1 MRNTLSIAMAAG
13 CLILAAC
20 SSTDPGLSISR
31 SRSLAPQR
39 SDTSLPDT
47 SAPST
52 TPNTPTQTSTQTNAN
67 DAKVSFGPDRTP
79 KAYDSYLNNVVAD
92 IQDFW
97 RAEFPK
103 VYDEPYR
110 EFSGGFYAMY
120 PARSDTV
127 RFCDKTITF
136 DDIADNARYFN
147 CGDFIAWDDYKLL
160 PDLTSQLGTSAV
172 ATVIA
177 HEFGHAIQQ
186 RAGILDVQRP
196 TVVTEQQAD
205 CFAGAWSAHAAHH
218 ESSLLSFTDAE
229 VKAGLAAMVLV
240 RDPLDPVV
248 GETVFQEGGHGTAFD
263 RVGAFQHGFIGGA
276 QACKPLIDTPLPLI
290 NLTFTSNAD
299 IANQGNMPYENLQT
313 SVTDDL
319 KRFWSASFAANKL
332 TFQPPTV
339 SSYNQNGPY
348 PTCTGVAASQWK
360 SNVVYCPATNSIA
373 YDNDFAFNLYSNYG
387 DFSIGY
393 LLSNAW
399 SDAVQTQL
407 NSKLSGKNRALMNDC
422 LTGVWTKDI
431 IPNGTQS
438 QAFAISPGD
447 LDEVITTALIID
459 DVTGRPAVA
468 SAFDKI
474 SSFRTGVLDGM
485 SECSKRLAAS

>member
-1 MRNTLSIAMAAG
+1 MRNKLSIIVAAG
-13 CLILAAC
+13 CLALVAC

-31 SRSLAPQR
+31 SLSLAAR
-39 SDTSLPDT
+39 SPDSSVPGT
-47 SAPST
+47 T
-52 TPNTPTQTSTQTNAN
+52 TPAATPSTQTDAN
-67 DAKVSFGPDRTP
+67 DAKVNFGTDRTP
-79 KAYDSYLNNVVAD
+79 KEYDSYLNNVVAD

-120 PARSDTV
+120 PSRSDDV
-127 RFCDKTITF
+127 EACDEKLSF
-136 DDIADNARYFN
+136 DDIADNARYFS
-147 CGDFIAWDDYKLL
+147 CGDLIAWDDDKLL
-160 PDLTSQLGTSAV
+160 PDLAAQLGTSAV

-186 RAGILDVQRP
+186 RSGVLDLPQP

-205 CFAGAWSAHAAHH
+205 CFAGAWSAHAARG
-218 ESSLLSFTDAE
+218 ESSLVTFTDAE

-240 RDPLDPVV
+240 RDPLDPTI
-248 GETVFQEGGHGTAFD
+248 GETVFEEGGHGTAFD

-290 NLTFTSNAD
+290 NLTFTSTDD
-299 IANQGNMPYENLQT
+299 IANQGNMPYGNLQA
-313 SVTDDL
+313 SVTEDL
-319 KRFWSASFAANKL
+319 QRFWSATFTTNQLTFAA
-332 TFQPPTV
+332 PTV
-339 SSYNQNGPY
+339 IAYNQDGPY
-348 PTCTGVAASQWK
+348 PTCNGVRQAQWK
-360 SNVVYCPATNSIA
+360 SNVVYCPSINLIA
-373 YDNDFAFNLYSNYG
+373 YDNDFAISLYSSYG

-407 NSKLSGKNRALMNDC
+407 DSTLAGEDRELMNDC

-431 IPNGTQS
+431 VPIDSQS
-438 QAFAISPGD
+438 QPFAISPGD

-459 DVTGRPAVA
+459 DITGRPPAA

-474 SSFRTGVLDGM
+474 SSFRTGVLDGLG
-485 SECSKRLAAS
+485 ECTKRLTAD

>member
-1 MRNTLSIAMAAG
+1 MRNKLSIVVAAG
-13 CLILAAC
+13 CLVLAAC
-20 SSTDPGLSISR
+20 SSTEPGLSISR
-31 SRSLAPQR
+31 SLSIVAP
-39 SDTSLPDT
+39 SPDSSLPDT
-47 SAPST
+47 T
-52 TPNTPTQTSTQTNAN
+52 TPTPTATPSTQTNAN
-67 DAKVSFGPDRTP
+67 DATVNVGTGRTP
-79 KAYDSYLNNVVAD
+79 KEYDSYLNNVVAD

-120 PARSDTV
+120 PSRTDEVKACDT
-127 RFCDKTITF
+127 KLSF
-136 DDIADNARYFN
+136 DEIADNARYFS
-147 CGDFIAWDDYKLL
+147 CGDLIAWDDDKLL
-160 PDLTSQLGTSAV
+160 PELTAQLGTSAV

-186 RAGILDVQRP
+186 RAGILDVQHP

-205 CFAGAWSAHAAHH
+205 CFAGAWSAHAARGK
-218 ESSLLSFTDAE
+218 SSLVSFTDAE

-240 RDPLDPVV
+240 RDPLDPAV

-319 KRFWSASFAANKL
+319 KRFWSATFAAKQL

-339 SSYNQNGPY
+339 LAYHHNGPY
-348 PTCTGVAASQWK
+348 PRCAS
-360 SNVVYCPATNSIA
+360 
-373 YDNDFAFNLYSNYG
+373 
-387 DFSIGY
+387 
-393 LLSNAW
+393 
-399 SDAVQTQL
+399 
-407 NSKLSGKNRALMNDC
+407 
-422 LTGVWTKDI
+422 
-431 IPNGTQS
+431 
-438 QAFAISPGD
+438 
-447 LDEVITTALIID
+447 
-459 DVTGRPAVA
+459 VTGALGT
-468 SAFDKI
+468 SN
-474 SSFRTGVLDGM
+474 
-485 SECSKRLAAS
+485 